1 MISTYLLETSKTI
14 YKNKTMRNLPWKKIL
29 MRTLWIML
37 GVATMVFFV
46 MAWQEKDK
54 KTVKDIQIQI
64 AGEETQLFINERD
77 IKEMLKAG
85 GHIIGAQMS
94 SLNLSAIEKT
104 VAGNPWVKKA
114 EIYYTNKQV
123 LHVLIEERIPVARI
137 FTPGGASFYL
147 DSTGLRLPLSEKVVA
162 RVPMFTGF
170 PSDRPIL
177 SKPDSQLLKEVV
189 TLGKFLYNDSLWSA
203 QIAQVDITPQAI
215 FELVPVIGDHI
226 ITLGKPTDLEQKFL
240 RLQTFYKQAWMQKGV
255 RYYERIDIR
264 YKDQVVAIKQGTAKA
279 QIDSAQSA
287 LLIQGLMAQ
296 PALDAAAA
304 ADSMAAKVAAN
315 VAVAP
320 APKPATKVVDTVKQK
335 AVLKPVIN
343 INNKTKIAPLN
354 NKAKQN
360 SKTTKKSNN

>member
-1 MISTYLLETSKTI
+1 
-14 YKNKTMRNLPWKKIL
+14 
-29 MRTLWIML
+29 
-37 GVATMVFFV
+37 
-46 MAWQEKDK
+46 
-54 KTVKDIQIQI
+54 
-64 AGEETQLFINERD
+64 
-77 IKEMLKAG
+77 
-85 GHIIGAQMS
+85 
-94 SLNLSAIEKT
+94 
-104 VAGNPWVKKA
+104 
-114 EIYYTNKQV
+114 
-123 LHVLIEERIPVARI
+123 VLIEERIPVARI

-189 TLGKFLYNDSLWSA
+189 TLGKFLHNDSLWGA
-203 QIAQVDITPQAI
+203 QIAQIDITPQAN

-226 ITLGKPTDLEQKFL
+226 IALGNASDLEQKFL

-255 RYYERIDIR
+255 NYYERLDIR

-279 QIDSAQSA
+279 QIDSAQAA

-304 ADSMAAKVAAN
+304 ADSVAA
-315 VAVAP
+315 
-320 APKPATKVVDTVKQK
+320 KVVDTVKQK

-360 SKTTKKSNN
+360 SKTTKKTNN

>member
-1 MISTYLLETSKTI
+1 
-14 YKNKTMRNLPWKKIL
+14 MRNLPWKKIL

-37 GVATMVFFV
+37 GVATMVLFV
-46 MAWQEKDK
+46 MAWQVKDK
-54 KTVKDIQIQI
+54 KTIKDIQIQI
-64 AGEETQLFINERD
+64 VGEETQLFINERD
-77 IKEMLKAG
+77 INEMLKAG
-85 GHIIGAQMS
+85 GHIIGAKMS
-94 SLNLSAIEKT
+94 SLNLSAIEKK

-114 EIYYTNKQV
+114 QIYYTNKQV
-123 LHVLIEERIPVARI
+123 LHVLIEERIPMARI
-137 FTPGGASFYL
+137 FTPGGVSFYL

-189 TLGKFLYNDSLWSA
+189 ALGKFLQNDSLWSA
-203 QIAQVDITPQAI
+203 QIAQIDITPQAN
-215 FELVPVIGDHI
+215 FELIPVIGDHI
-226 ITLGKPTDLEQKFL
+226 ISLGKATDLEAKFL

-287 LLIQGLMAQ
+287 LLIQGLMNQ

-304 ADSMAAKVAAN
+304 ADTVG
-315 VAVAP
+315 V
-320 APKPATKVVDTVKQK
+320 KPATKAATKPAAKVVDTVKQIAK
-335 AVLKPVIN
+335 VKPVIN
-343 INNKTKIAPLN
+343 INNKTKIAPLIK
-354 NKAKQN
+354 KAKQN
-360 SKTTKKSNN
+360 SKTKKKTNN

>member
-1 MISTYLLETSKTI
+1 
-14 YKNKTMRNLPWKKIL
+14 

-37 GVATMVFFV
+37 GVATMVLFV
-46 MAWQEKDK
+46 MAWQVKDK
-54 KTVKDIQIQI
+54 KTIKDIQIQI
-64 AGEETQLFINERD
+64 VGEETQLFINERD
-77 IKEMLKAG
+77 INEMLKAG
-85 GHIIGAQMS
+85 GHIIGAKMS
-94 SLNLSAIEKT
+94 SLDLSVIEKK

-114 EIYYTNKQV
+114 QIYYTNKQV
-123 LHVLIEERIPVARI
+123 LHVLIEERIPMARI

-170 PSDRPIL
+170 PSDRPVL

-189 TLGKFLYNDSLWSA
+189 ALGQFLYNDSLWSA
-203 QIAQVDITPQAI
+203 QIAQIDITPQAN
-215 FELVPVIGDHI
+215 FELIPVIGDHVI
-226 ITLGKPTDLEQKFL
+226 SLGKATDLEAKFL

-287 LLIQGLMAQ
+287 LLIQGLMNQ
-296 PALDAAAA
+296 SALDAAAA
-304 ADSMAAKVAAN
+304 VDTVDVKPAAKAATK
-315 VAVAP
+315 AA
-320 APKPATKVVDTVKQK
+320 AKVVDTVKQK
-335 AVLKPVIN
+335 AKVKPVIN
-343 INNKTKIAPLN
+343 IDNKNKIAPLN
-354 NKAKQN
+354 KKAKQN

>member
-1 MISTYLLETSKTI
+1 
-14 YKNKTMRNLPWKKIL
+14 
-29 MRTLWIML
+29 
-37 GVATMVFFV
+37 
-46 MAWQEKDK
+46 
-54 KTVKDIQIQI
+54 
-64 AGEETQLFINERD
+64 
-77 IKEMLKAG
+77 
-85 GHIIGAQMS
+85 
-94 SLNLSAIEKT
+94 
-104 VAGNPWVKKA
+104 
-114 EIYYTNKQV
+114 
-123 LHVLIEERIPVARI
+123 
-137 FTPGGASFYL
+137 
-147 DSTGLRLPLSEKVVA
+147 LPLSEKVVA

-189 TLGKFLYNDSLWSA
+189 ILGKFLNKDSLWGA

-226 ITLGKPTDLEQKFL
+226 ITLGKPTNLEQKFL

-287 LLIQGLMAQ
+287 LLIKGLMAQ

-304 ADSMAAKVAAN
+304 SDSVAAKAAVAA
-315 VAVAP
+315 
-320 APKPATKVVDTVKQK
+320 APKPAAKVTVKVVDTVKQK
-335 AVLKPVIN
+335 AKPKPVIN
-343 INNKTKIAPLN
+343 TNNKTKIAPLN

-360 SKTTKKSNN
+360 SKTKKKTNN

>member
-1 MISTYLLETSKTI
+1 
-14 YKNKTMRNLPWKKIL
+14 MRNLPWKKIL

-37 GVATMVFFV
+37 GVATMVLFV
-46 MAWQEKDK
+46 MAWLEKDK
-54 KTVKDIQIQI
+54 KTIKDIQIQI
-64 AGEETQLFINERD
+64 AGEETQLFINESD
-77 IKEMLKAG
+77 INEMLKAG
-85 GHIIGAQMS
+85 GNIIGAKMS
-94 SLNLSAIEKT
+94 SLNLSAIEKK

-114 EIYYTNKQV
+114 QIYYTNKQV
-123 LHVLIEERIPVARI
+123 LYVLIEERIPMARI

-189 TLGKFLYNDSLWSA
+189 TLGKFLHKDSLWSA
-203 QIAQVDITPQAI
+203 QIAQIDITPQAN

-226 ITLGKPTDLEQKFL
+226 ISLGKATDVEAKFL

-279 QIDSAQSA
+279 QIDSAKSA

-304 ADSMAAKVAAN
+304 ADSVAAKAAATIASKPAPKVAAKVEPK
-315 VAVAP
+315 VP
-320 APKPATKVVDTVKQK
+320 AKVVDTVQQK
-335 AVLKPVIN
+335 AKPKPVIN
-343 INNKTKIAPLN
+343 IDNKTKIAPLN

-360 SKTTKKSNN
+360 SKTKKKTNN

>member
-1 MISTYLLETSKTI
+1 
-14 YKNKTMRNLPWKKIL
+14 MRNLPWKKII
-29 MRTLWIML
+29 MRALWIML

-54 KTVKDIQIQI
+54 KTIKDIQIQI

-114 EIYYTNKQV
+114 EIFYTNKQV

-137 FTPGGASFYL
+137 FTPGGASFYV

-189 TLGKFLYNDSLWSA
+189 VLGKFLNSDSLWAA

-304 ADSMAAKVAAN
+304 ADSVAAKAAAAATLKPVAK
-315 VAVAP
+315 VTV
-320 APKPATKVVDTVKQK
+320 KVVDTVKQK

>member
-1 MISTYLLETSKTI
+1 
-14 YKNKTMRNLPWKKIL
+14 MRNLPWKKII
-29 MRTLWIML
+29 MRTLWIIL
-37 GVATMVFFV
+37 GVTTMVFFV
-46 MAWQEKDK
+46 MAWMEKDK
-54 KTVKDIQIQI
+54 KTIKDIQIQI

-147 DSTGLRLPLSEKVVA
+147 DSTGLRLPLSDKVVA

-170 PSDRPIL
+170 PSDKPIL

-189 TLGKFLYNDSLWSA
+189 ILGKFLNNDSLWSA
-203 QIAQVDITPQAI
+203 QIAQVDITPQAL

-226 ITLGKPTDLEQKFL
+226 ITLGKPTDLDQKFL

-304 ADSMAAKVAAN
+304 ADSVAAKAA
-315 VAVAP
+315 ALSTPKQP
-320 APKPATKVVDTVKQK
+320 AKVVDTVKQK
-335 AVLKPVIN
+335 AIPKPVIN
-343 INNKTKIAPLN
+343 INNKTIIAPLN
-354 NKAKQN
+354 KEAKQN

>member
-1 MISTYLLETSKTI
+1 
-14 YKNKTMRNLPWKKIL
+14 
-29 MRTLWIML
+29 
-37 GVATMVFFV
+37 
-46 MAWQEKDK
+46 
-54 KTVKDIQIQI
+54 
-64 AGEETQLFINERD
+64 
-77 IKEMLKAG
+77 
-85 GHIIGAQMS
+85 
-94 SLNLSAIEKT
+94 

-304 ADSMAAKVAAN
+304 ADSVAAKAAAN

>member
-1 MISTYLLETSKTI
+1 
-14 YKNKTMRNLPWKKIL
+14 MRNLPWKKIL

-147 DSTGLRLPLSEKVVA
+147 DSTGYRLPLSEKVVA

-189 TLGKFLYNDSLWSA
+189 TLGKFLHNDSLWGA

-304 ADSMAAKVAAN
+304 ADSVAAKVVAN
-315 VAVAP
+315 VAVAT
-320 APKPATKVVDTVKQK
+320 ASKPANKVVDTVKQK

>member
-1 MISTYLLETSKTI
+1 
-14 YKNKTMRNLPWKKIL
+14 MRNLPWKKII

-54 KTVKDIQIQI
+54 KTIKDIQIQI

-114 EIYYTNKQV
+114 EIYYTNQQV

-137 FTPGGASFYL
+137 FTPSGASFYL
-147 DSTGLRLPLSEKVVA
+147 DSTGLRLPLSDKVVA

-189 TLGKFLYNDSLWSA
+189 ILGKFLNTDSLWGA

-226 ITLGKPTDLEQKFL
+226 ITLGKPTDVEQKFL

-304 ADSMAAKVAAN
+304 ADSVAAKEAA
-315 VAVAP
+315 AA
-320 APKPATKVVDTVKQK
+320 AQKPTTKVVDTVQK
-335 AVLKPVIN
+335 KS
-343 INNKTKIAPLN
+343 KTK
-354 NKAKQN
+354 
-360 SKTTKKSNN
+360 TGY

>member
-1 MISTYLLETSKTI
+1 
-14 YKNKTMRNLPWKKIL
+14 MRNLPWKKIL
-29 MRTLWIML
+29 MRALWILL

-46 MAWQEKDK
+46 VAWREKDK
-54 KTVKDIQIQI
+54 KTIKDIQIQI
-64 AGEETQLFINERD
+64 AGEETQLFINERN

-123 LHVLIEERIPVARI
+123 LHVLIGERIPVARI
-137 FTPGGASFYL
+137 FTLGGASFYL

-189 TLGKFLYNDSLWSA
+189 VLGKFLQNDSLWTA

-226 ITLGKPTDLEQKFL
+226 IILGKPTDLDQKFL

-255 RYYERIDIR
+255 RFYERIDIR

-279 QIDSAQSA
+279 QIDSAKSA

-296 PALDAAAA
+296 PALDAGAA
-304 ADSMAAKVAAN
+304 ADSVAAKAA
-315 VAVAP
+315 AEKSL
-320 APKPATKVVDTVKQK
+320 KPTAKVVDTVQQK
-335 AVLKPVIN
+335 AVFKPVIN
-343 INNKTKIAPLN
+343 INNKIKIAPLN

-360 SKTTKKSNN
+360 SKTTKNSNN